1 MRGRKQEKRS
11 NLVWRRAVVALLLV
25 SFVLSMTPDV
35 MAKRKTSGNFYNTKW
50 SYNTKTKTLTLS
62 CKGNMDDEYSRMN
75 GGYWPWEVW
84 GNEVQKIV
92 IKEGVTRLGSAIADG
107 CSVKCVVLPKSL
119 KIVGHSA
126 FHSTKLEK
134 ITLPTN
140 LKIIE
145 DYAFVKTKLKKIV
158 IPEKTIE
165 IRDGAFLGCK
175 KLTKVQLPK
184 KLKKISGGLFYCC
197 SKLKTITLPKNITTI
212 EEEAFYQ
219 SGLTTITIPKKVTRI
234 KAEAFKK
241 CTSLKKVTFE
251 TNKLTTIDTSLFEGC
266 KKLTT
271 ITLPDSVTKLNKQA
285 FKGSGLSTI
294 TIPEQVTTIG
304 EETFANCKSL
314 KEVVFA
320 GNQVTSIGNNA
331 FLNLPADFVFKV
343 PVGQAD
349 TIKAQLITSGL
360 SDTITVTEY

>member
-1 MRGRKQEKRS
+1 
-11 NLVWRRAVVALLLV
+11 
-25 SFVLSMTPDV
+25 
-35 MAKRKTSGNFYNTKW
+35 MAKRRTSGNFYDTKW
-50 SYNTKTKTLTLS
+50 QYNTKTKTLTLS
-62 CKGNMDDEYSRMN
+62 CKGKMDDEYSQMN

-84 GNEVQKIV
+84 SGEMEKIV
-92 IKEGVTRLGSAIADG
+92 VKEGVTYLG
-107 CSVKCVVLPKSL
+107 CSITSYYNNVKSVLLPKSL
-119 KIVGHSA
+119 NEIGHGA
-126 FHSTKLEK
+126 FKDTK
-134 ITLPTN
+134 ITKIKFPSN
-140 LKIIE
+140 LKVIGGG
-145 DYAFVKTKLKKIV
+145 AFYNTKLKEVV
-158 IPEKTIE
+158 IPQKVVRI
-165 IRDGAFLGCK
+165 DSWAFQSCK
-175 KLTKVQLPK
+175 KLTKIQLPK
-184 KLKKISGGLFYCC
+184 KLEKISGWLFSYCP
-197 SKLKTITLPKNITTI
+197 KLKTVTI
-212 EEEAFYQ
+212 PSKVTQIGEGAFYQ
-219 SGLTTITIPKKVTRI
+219 SGLTTMTIPKKVTRI

-343 PVGQAD
+343 PAGQAD